1 MSAGTIT
8 LTHNSAAVTGA
19 GTAFTTDLKAGDII
33 ASVVGGVT
41 YTLPVKTV
49 NSAASVTLIKN
60 YDGPT
65 QAGAAWYAIP
75 RDAMNAITAQL
86 AADTAQALRGL
97 NYDKQNWQQVFSGTG
112 TITVRLPDGSSYTG
126 PAWNSFIV
134 ELGKK
139 ANAGD
144 NSDITSISGL
154 KTALSI
160 AQGGTGEKTPGMK
173 LLGGLGLKSNSRF
186 LTTTGSY
193 IPGEFVPQA
202 VYDSR
207 SIVGYANIH
216 NWPLGISAG
225 VQSGANGTDQS
236 GVISLLTVRGW
247 PDDSG
252 ISASCQWFMGAT
264 KAGYRY
270 PGYNS
275 VDAAWYL
282 RTEYLWCTRTTT
294 VDSNGFIKKA
304 SPVIKIFSDG
314 KFETNNES
322 EGAQVTREGVGV
334 YRISNILGP
343 HSDKAWGGIDG
354 GFEIPKDR
362 NGQRLIWLDYEVEA
376 DGSIIVK
383 TYHRTYPDAPEFARN
398 IKDGYEES
406 DPIDIPSDQFLS
418 VRVEMPQDS
427 IWNQAQKAAQ
437 EEMAREEIAEE

>member
-154 KTALSI
+154 KTA
-160 AQGGTGEKTPGMK
+160 ARAAHVGGEV
-173 LLGGLGLKSNSRF
+173 LA
-186 LTTTGSY
+186 
-193 IPGEFVPQA
+193 FV
-202 VYDSR
+202 
-207 SIVGYANIH
+207 
-216 NWPLGISAG
+216 W
-225 VQSGANGTDQS
+225 
-236 GVISLLTVRGW
+236 
-247 PDDSG
+247 
-252 ISASCQWFMGAT
+252 
-264 KAGYRY
+264 
-270 PGYNS
+270 
-275 VDAAWYL
+275 
-282 RTEYLWCTRTTT
+282 
-294 VDSNGFIKKA
+294 
-304 SPVIKIFSDG
+304 
-314 KFETNNES
+314 
-322 EGAQVTREGVGV
+322 
-334 YRISNILGP
+334 
-343 HSDKAWGGIDG
+343 
-354 GFEIPKDR
+354 
-362 NGQRLIWLDYEVEA
+362 
-376 DGSIIVK
+376 
-383 TYHRTYPDAPEFARN
+383 
-398 IKDGYEES
+398 
-406 DPIDIPSDQFLS
+406 
-418 VRVEMPQDS
+418 
-427 IWNQAQKAAQ
+427 
-437 EEMAREEIAEE
+437 